1 MGLGDT
7 AAAIHRRMCDDPRFG
22 YSWAERWGATAESW
36 TVGGK
41 TFPIAVGDYD
51 CSSSTITA
59 WRKAL
64 TGTKYAALL
73 DGATYTGN
81 MRMVFLAS
89 GLFEWKPASYS
100 AQPGDLWLNEANH
113 VAMCQGG
120 GRLSEFS
127 SSETGGIYGVRGDQ
141 TGWESHVCGWYSYPW
156 DGVLHYNGKADLD
169 DLSDAY
175 DFLTAKT
182 DVTGRGKPANMR
194 DRLAWMAAK
203 QESMQRALDDLER
216 RVDRL
221 AESI

>member
-7 AAAIHRRMCDDPRFG
+7 AAAIHRRMCEDSRFG
-22 YSWAERWGATAESW
+22 YSWAERWGAASETW

-41 TFPIAVGDYD
+41 TFDIAVGDYD

-89 GLFEWKPASYS
+89 GLFEWKPASYN

-113 VAMCQGG
+113 VAMCQPN

-127 SSETGGIYGVRGDQ
+127 SSETGGIYGQRGDQ

-156 DGVLHYNGKADLD
+156 DGVLHYNGGADD
-169 DLSDAY
+169 DLADAY
-175 DFLTAKT
+175 EFLTAKT
-182 DVTGRGKPANMR
+182 DATGRGKLANMR
-194 DRLAWMAAK
+194 DRLAWMAKK
-203 QESMQRALDDLER
+203 QEDMQASIDSLAKRLDAIAKAL
-216 RVDRL
+216 
-221 AESI
+221 